1 MQQLENALIIIESPN
16 KTKKIAEITG
26 AKVMATIGH
35 FKGVT
40 KEVVKD
46 YESYEPILDYTDDNT
61 KYRINQIINA
71 SKGKE
76 VYIATDP
83 DREGYGIGFMV
94 YELIKNLAKSI
105 KRAEFFEI
113 TESGIEKGIKEAIPF
128 SQSNFNDYESW
139 KARAVS
145 DKLVGFILSP
155 KYMQLCND
163 KNNSI
168 GRVQTPVLSLIAI
181 QELKIQDFLNS
192 SANKKV
198 SYKIKAK
205 LKSGDLEFSALG
217 ENIFESKEEA
227 QENLNSLNATK
238 EAFVFA
244 KEIKEAQIKPKEP
257 YRTSQFQEAMNR
269 VYGFEPETSMNLAQ
283 KLFEKGLIT
292 YHRTDSNAISKEFL
306 DELQSHLKDKEYYQR
321 REYKAGSQSQAE
333 AHEAIRITH
342 YHPFDEMDKI
352 AQENGLDSKEKAIY
366 TAIYQNTIL
375 SQAKDCINSITNYT
389 FTIKAMLF
397 HIKST
402 KCLYKGFKDVFAEAE
417 SEEEEEDK
425 DIQEVEFSKDED
437 ISISKFDTQEV
448 KKKAP
453 SPYKESNF
461 ISLLE
466 KNGIGRP
473 STYAT
478 YLPIL
483 IERGYITLEK
493 KGKESIIIPTA
504 KGIKLIETLQQQEEW
519 ITKAQFTKEMENVLD
534 CIANGELQYTDFIRP
549 LHQKMEFAP
558 INQEA
563 KPSEK
568 QIGFLEKLAKE
579 QGAEIPKEA
588 YESQTICSD
597 LIEKLKKAKAPIP
610 PSEKQINLA
619 KDLANKH
626 NLELPKGYKDNREV
640 CTAFIDKC
648 FEKKSKK

>member
-1 MQQLENALIIIESPN
+1 MQQLNNALIIIESPN
-16 KTKKIAEITG
+16 KRAKIEKITG
-26 AKVMATIGH
+26 AKVIATAGH
-35 FKGVT
+35 FKSLAQDFL
-40 KEVVKD
+40 KD
-46 YESYEPILDYTDDNT
+46 TQSYEPIFEMMDFKKNN
-61 KYRINQIINA
+61 IFNA
-71 SKGKE
+71 LKEAEGKD

-83 DREGYGIGFMV
+83 DREGYAIGYLF
-94 YELIKNLAKSI
+94 YEMLKNKNPKSI

-113 TESGIEKGIKEAIPF
+113 TESGIDKGITNAIPF
-128 SQSNFNDYESW
+128 SQSNTKMFESW
-139 KARAVS
+139 KARIVG

-155 KYMQLCND
+155 KY
-163 KNNSI
+163 KAVFKERISV
-168 GRVQTPVLSLIAI
+168 GRVQTPVLALIVERQKEIEAYNK
-181 QELKIQDFLNS
+181 LPLNE
-192 SANKKV
+192 KV
-198 SYKIKAK
+198 DYKIKAISSK
-205 LKSGDLEFSALG
+205 NGKEFHLLNNNLYNKKDEAFSIINDLPNVAKCYA
-217 ENIFESKEEA
+217 IESKESKSA
-227 QENLNSLNATK
+227 
-238 EAFVFA
+238 
-244 KEIKEAQIKPKEP
+244 PKQP
-257 YRTSQFQEAMNR
+257 YRTSQLQESLSKRLGISTTEVMDC
-269 VYGFEPETSMNLAQ
+269 AQ

-292 YHRTDSNAISKEFL
+292 YHRTDSNAISQEFL
-306 DELQSHLKDKEYYQR
+306 DELQSHLSNEEWYQR
-321 REYKAGSQSQAE
+321 REYKEGSQSQAE

-534 CIANGELQYTDFIRP
+534 CMAKGELQYTDFIRP